1 MPTNLKPIEKVCVI
15 GAGVM
20 GASIAAHV
28 ANAGVE
34 VLLLDIVPKDLPKN
48 GDRNAIAK
56 GAIQKLLK
64 QNPAPLMSARAAK
77 QITAGNIEDDLK
89 QAGQCDWVIEAVIER
104 IDIKQSL
111 YANLDKYRLKDT
123 IISSNT
129 STIPLQDLISK
140 AKPNFKKKFMI
151 THFFNPPRYMRLLEL
166 ITTPDTDLEAVARI
180 RHFCD
185 EHLGKTVVDCHDT
198 PGFIA
203 NRIGT
208 YWLHCAVTEAIK
220 QNIDIETADA
230 VLSKP
235 LGFPNTGVFGL
246 MDMVGLDLMPHVLS
260 SLAGALETHDPFH
273 ALGQPPALLEKL
285 IAEGYT
291 GRKGKGGFYRLTADK
306 TKQVLNLNDGTYS
319 NATRPKVEAA
329 KVGRKGGMR
338 AVLTHESPAGRYAWT
353 VISKTLSYAA
363 SLLPEIANDITQV
376 DAAMRLGYNW
386 KYGPFEMLDKLG
398 TPWFAEKL
406 AQTNQP
412 TPHLLGI
419 ANGQPFYKIKEN
431 VRHFLGVDGAYHPIV
446 RAEGVLLLEDLK
458 RGQKPLLSNKSASL
472 WDIGDG
478 VACLEFHSKMNSMNP
493 LSMFLINK
501 AVKFIPQHGFKAL
514 VIYNEGAHFSVGANL
529 GLLMIAAKLRCWPFI
544 NWFLNAGQKAY
555 NNLKYAPFPVVGAPS
570 GMALGGGCE
579 VLLHC
584 DGLEAHA
591 ETYMGLVEAGVGI
604 IPGWGGCKELL
615 IRAQERQNT
624 RIKPLKG
631 WVVPNFVSG
640 GPMAGVLEVFPL
652 IMMADVPKSALE
664 AQEKMFLRPDDHVVM
679 NRDRLLFAA
688 KQRALHMA
696 QNYTPPPRPIFRLA
710 GESGMAALEM
720 GVADFVKKGVASEHD
735 ALIGKVLA
743 GVLCGGKKAS
753 INTETTEQDILDLER
768 AGLIK
773 LAKTRKSMARVVHM
787 LKKGKPLRN

>member
-1 MPTNLKPIEKVCVI
+1 MPKELQPIKKVCVI

-20 GASIAAHV
+20 GAGIAAQI
-28 ANAGVE
+28 ANAGVD
-34 VLLLDIVPKDLPKN
+34 VLLLDIVPKDTPKK
-48 GDRNAIAK
+48 GDRNAVAK

-64 QNPAPLMSARAAK
+64 QNPAPLMSARTAK
-77 QITAGNIEDDLK
+77 RIDVGNIEDDLK
-89 QAGQCDWVIEAVIER
+89 KAGQCDWVIEVVVER
-104 IDIKQSL
+104 LDIKQKL
-111 YANLDKYRLKDT
+111 YADLDKYRLKDT

-129 STIPLQDLISK
+129 STIPLEALTAK
-140 AKPNFKKKFMI
+140 AKPTFKKKFMI

-166 ITTPDTDLEAVARI
+166 VTSPETDTVSVERI

-185 EHLGKTVVDCHDT
+185 EHLGKTVVDCNDT

-220 QNIDIETADA
+220 QNIDVETADA

-235 LGFPNTGVFGL
+235 VGFPNTGVFGL

-260 SLAGALETHDPFH
+260 SLAGALDKNDPFH
-273 ALGQPPALLEKL
+273 ALGQPPKLLEKL

-306 TKQVLNLNDGTYS
+306 TKQALNLIDGSYY
-319 NATRPKVEAA
+319 NAKRPKVDAA

-338 AVLTHESPAGRYAWT
+338 AVLTHESAAGKYAWT
-353 VISKTLSYAA
+353 VISKTLAYAA
-363 SLLPEIANDITQV
+363 SLLPEIADDITQI

-398 TPWFAEKL
+398 TQWFADKL
-406 AQTNQP
+406 SAENQP
-412 TPHLLGI
+412 IPRLISI
-419 ANGQPFYKIKEN
+419 ANGQPFYKTQQN
-431 VRHFLGVDGAYHPIV
+431 MRHFLGADGSYHPV
-446 RAEGVLLLEDLK
+446 LRAEGVLLLEDIK
-458 RGQKPLLSNKSASL
+458 RGKKPLLSNKSASL

-501 AVKFIPQHGFKAL
+501 AVKFIPQNGFKAM

-544 NWFLNAGQKAY
+544 NWFLNAGQQAY

-615 IRAQERQNT
+615 IRAQERQNA

-631 WVVPNFVSG
+631 WVVPNFVPG

-652 IMMADVPKSALE
+652 IMMADVPKSAYE
-664 AQEKMFLRPDDHVVM
+664 AQEKMFLRPADHVVM

-688 KQRALHMA
+688 KERALHMA
-696 QNYTPPPRPIFRLA
+696 KGYTPPARPTFHLA
-710 GESGMAALEM
+710 GASGIAALEM

-735 ALIGKVLA
+735 ALIGKTLA

-753 INTETTEQDILDLER
+753 INHETTEQDILDLER
-768 AGLIK
+768 AGLIQ
-773 LAKTRKSMARVVHM
+773 LAKTKKSMARVVHM